1 MLLKWL
7 QFELITLYLRKV
19 FMARVKK
26 ETQEKVSAL
35 MDRANDIWQEVL
47 PKLNQIQ
54 KEFSEIG
61 EGATTRNK
69 KLERVIKYF
78 STFVENSTEATAS
91 TDN

>member
-1 MLLKWL
+1 
-7 QFELITLYLRKV
+7 
-19 FMARVKK
+19 MARVKK
-26 ETQEKVSAL
+26 ETQEKVSAI
-35 MDRANDIWQEVL
+35 MERANDIWQDVL

-78 STFVENSTEATAS
+78 SSFVGNTTTTADS
-91 TDN
+91 SED

>member
-1 MLLKWL
+1 
-7 QFELITLYLRKV
+7 
-19 FMARVKK
+19 MARVKK
-26 ETQEKVSAL
+26 ETQEKVSAI

-78 STFVENSTEATAS
+78 SSFVGNQADVVSSE
-91 TDN
+91 D

>member
-1 MLLKWL
+1 MFD
-7 QFELITLYLRKV
+7 QCPHPERIST
-19 FMARVKK
+19 MARVKK
-26 ETQEKVSAL
+26 ETQEKVSAI
-35 MDRANDIWQEVL
+35 MDRANDIWQEVF

-78 STFVENSTEATAS
+78 SSFVGNSNEPATS
-91 TDN
+91 DSED

>member
-1 MLLKWL
+1 
-7 QFELITLYLRKV
+7 
-19 FMARVKK
+19 MARVKK
-26 ETQEKVSAL
+26 ETQEKVSAI
-35 MDRANDIWQEVL
+35 MERANDIWQDVL

-78 STFVENSTEATAS
+78 SSFVGNNTATADAS
-91 TDN
+91 ED

>member
-1 MLLKWL
+1 
-7 QFELITLYLRKV
+7 
-19 FMARVKK
+19 MARVKK
-26 ETQEKVSAL
+26 ETQEKVSAI
-35 MDRANDIWQEVL
+35 MDRASDLWQEVL

-78 STFVENSTEATAS
+78 SSFIGDQAS
-91 TDN
+91 TAASSED